1 MRRSLCLAIIA
12 GVAAIV
18 SGEKTGMGPGTIPR
32 HVVMDGPVMT
42 KANAPGLVWMEEHFL
57 IR

>member
-1 MRRSLCLAIIA
+1 MVPRGAIIA

-18 SGEKTGMGPGTIPR
+18 AGEKTGMGPGTIPR
-32 HVVMDGPVMT
+32 HVVMDGPVVT